1 MKLSIRSEIIKRL
14 IQDYKFK
21 EQNGYLRG
29 GVCPECGKKELFTS
43 IENPYIVHCGRE
55 NKCGANLVTKELY
68 PDLFNSWSDRY
79 ISTKSEPYAAA
90 DAYLRECRNIDTGK
104 LKGCFTQERYISQ
117 EGEQSA
123 TVRFTLADGVWW
135 ERIIDRPER
144 FDRKAN
150 FGGSYKGLWWVY
162 PGLDLSRVKTLWIT
176 EGIFNAISLNQNGIA
191 AVSAMS
197 AVNYPEK
204 ALQELAEVCGKN
216 PRPEIVWALDNGRA
230 GESYA
235 RKHAERAAKD
245 GWKTGAALPATE
257 GGKRDWNDLH
267 IAGKLKEWDVKKYRY
282 NGALLLAKSAISKAL
297 IMYQH
302 TGRTEFHFSHENRLY
317 WFKLDFNRYTKAM
330 NRIESDSKRKN
341 ASEEDLKMDAIR
353 ESGAIKEIANC
364 LPVPLYFMRSD
375 MTDDSGY
382 YFEVRSPDNTPP
394 VKGEFKATQVA
405 SAPEF
410 KKRLL
415 HVRKGGMFTG
425 NTAQLD
431 AILKNALPNIK
442 EVKTQNF
449 VGYNKEWGAWVF
461 NKLAV
466 CGGKV
471 YELNKEDY
479 FEIGSMNIKTL
490 SHSPEINIST
500 DEKLY
505 NPSWADDV
513 WAAFGVNGYIVL
525 AFWMGS
531 QFAEQ
536 IRQKHKSYPFL
547 EVVGEP
553 GTGKT
558 TLIDLMWRLCGRE
571 NYEGFDPSK
580 ASRIG
585 TLRNFAQVGNL
596 PVVLIEGDR
605 IQDTK
610 KQRSF
615 DFDDLK
621 ALYNGKG
628 LRTTGVNTNNNDTNE
643 PDFRGTVV
651 IAQNA
656 TVTASDAVMER
667 IVHVMT
673 DKSNQSASTREAAER
688 LERIPVEQVSGFLLK
703 VTCKEAE
710 ILPAFDELY
719 ESARDELESSRDIK
733 HFRIVKN
740 HAQIIALVSLL
751 PLVIDVPEERIA
763 QTCDRLAE
771 MTEERVRRLKG
782 DSPEVVEFW
791 EKFDYLDSQERF
803 GANHYGQDNNR
814 GLIAV
819 SFPWLES
826 VAARH
831 NIRLN
836 ITPELINAIRAGKVR
851 KCTSEKLVTVRSVIS
866 REENKGRGDAQ
877 PKAPDTMKCWIFQA
891 ESTKPGG

>member
-1 MKLSIRSEIIKRL
+1 MKSNISAEIVKRL
-14 IQDYKFK
+14 IRDYKFK
-21 EQNGYLRG
+21 EQKGYLRC
-29 GVCPECGKKELFTS
+29 GVCPECGRKELFTS
-43 IENPYIVHCGRE
+43 IENPYVVHCGRE
-55 NKCGANLVTKELY
+55 NKCGANLITKELY
-68 PDLFNSWSDRY
+68 RDLFDSWSDRY

-104 LKGCFTQERYISQ
+104 LKGCFTQERFSKD
-117 EGEQSA
+117 GEQSA
-123 TVRFTLADGVWW
+123 TVRFTLADGIWW

-144 FDRKAN
+144 FGKQKAN
-150 FGGSYKGLWWVY
+150 AHGSYKGLWWVY
-162 PGLDLSRVKTLWIT
+162 PGLDLSRVKELWIT
-176 EGIFNAISLNQNGIA
+176 EGIFDAISLNQNGIA
-191 AVSAMS
+191 AVSAIS
-197 AVNYPEK
+197 SVNYPDK
-204 ALQELAEVCGKN
+204 ALQELAAAYGKK

-230 GESYA
+230 GEGYA
-235 RKHAERAAKD
+235 RKHAERAAKE
-245 GWKTGAALPATE
+245 GWKTGAALPSAN
-257 GGKRDWNDLH
+257 GGERDWNDLH
-267 IAGKLKEWDVKKYRY
+267 IAGKLQEWDIKKYRY
-282 NGALLLAKSAISKAL
+282 NGALLLAKSATSKAL

-330 NRIESDSKRKN
+330 NRIESDSKREN

-375 MTDDSGY
+375 ITDDSGY

-394 VKGEFKATQVA
+394 VKGEFKAVQVA

-431 AILKNALPNIK
+431 AILKNALPDIK

-466 CGGKV
+466 CGGKF

-479 FEIGSMNIKTL
+479 FEIGNMNIKTI
-490 SHSPEINIST
+490 SNSPEINIST

-505 NPSWADDV
+505 SPAWADDV
-513 WAAFGVNGYIVL
+513 WVAFGVNGYITL
-525 AFWMGS
+525 AFWVGAL
-531 QFAEQ
+531 FAEQ
-536 IRQKHKSYPFL
+536 IRQKYKSYPFL

-558 TLIDLMWRLCGRE
+558 TLIDFMWRLCGRE

-580 ASRIG
+580 GSRIG

-615 DFDDLK
+615 DFDELK

-628 LRTTGVNTNNNDTNE
+628 LRNTGLKNNNNDTNE
-643 PDFRGTVV
+643 PPFKGAVV

-656 TVTASDAVMER
+656 TVTASDAVTER

-673 DKSNQSASTREAAER
+673 DKSNQNTLTREAAER
-688 LERIPVEQVSGFLLK
+688 LERMPVDQVSGFLLR
-703 VTCKEAE
+703 VTCREVE
-710 ILPAFDELY
+710 MMGAFDELY
-719 ESARDELESSRDIK
+719 ENARRQLESRPDVKHIRIIK
-733 HFRIVKN
+733 N
-740 HAQIIALVSLL
+740 YAQIIALVSLL

-771 MTEERVRRLKG
+771 MAAERVRLLKG
-782 DSPEVVEFW
+782 DSPVVAEFW
-791 EKFDYLDSQERF
+791 EKFDYLDSLERF
-803 GANHYGQDNNR
+803 GVNHYGQNNDK

-819 SFPWLES
+819 SFPYLES
-826 VAARH
+826 VAERH
-831 NIRLN
+831 KIRMN
-836 ITPELINAIRAGKVR
+836 ITRELIDAVRAGKVR
-851 KCTSEKLVTVRSVIS
+851 KCTTEKLVTVRSEIS
-866 REENKGRGDAQ
+866 KAENKGRGDAQ
-877 PKAPDTMKCWIFQA
+877 PKSPDTVRCWIFQA
-891 ESTKPGG
+891 ESTKPGD

>member
-1 MKLSIRSEIIKRL
+1 MKSNISAEIVKRL
-14 IQDYKFK
+14 IHDYKFK
-21 EQNGYLRG
+21 EQKGYLRY
-29 GVCPECGKKELFTS
+29 GVCPECGRKELFTS

-55 NKCGANLVTKELY
+55 NKCGANLITKELY
-68 PDLFNSWSDRY
+68 RDLFDSWSDRY
-79 ISTKSEPYAAA
+79 ISTKSEPYAAS

-104 LKGCFTQERYISQ
+104 LKGCFTQERYTSKD
-117 EGEQSA
+117 GEQSA

-150 FGGSYKGLWWVY
+150 FGGSYKGLWWSY
-162 PGLDLSRVKTLWIT
+162 PGLDLSRVKELWIT
-176 EGIFNAISLNQNGIA
+176 EGIFDAISLNQNGIA
-191 AVSAMS
+191 AVSVMS

-204 ALQELAEVCGKN
+204 ALQELAAACGKK

-230 GESYA
+230 GEGYA
-235 RKHAERAAKD
+235 RKHAERAAKE
-245 GWKTGAALPATE
+245 GWKTGAALPSAN

-267 IAGKLKEWDVKKYRY
+267 IAGKLQEWDIKKYRY

-317 WFKLDFNRYTKAM
+317 WFKLDFNRYAKAM

-375 MTDDSGY
+375 ITDDSGY

-394 VKGEFKATQVA
+394 VKGEFKAVQVA

-442 EVKTQNF
+442 EVRTQNF

-466 CGGKV
+466 CGGKF

-479 FEIGSMNIKTL
+479 FEIGNINIKTI
-490 SHSPEINIST
+490 SNSPEINIST

-505 NPSWADDV
+505 NPAWADDV
-513 WAAFGVNGYIVL
+513 WAAFGVNGYITL
-525 AFWMGS
+525 AFWVGAL
-531 QFAEQ
+531 FAEQ

-558 TLIDLMWRLCGRE
+558 TLIDFMWRLCGRE

-615 DFDDLK
+615 DFDELK

-628 LRTTGVNTNNNDTNE
+628 LRSTALYTPGNDTND
-643 PDFRGTVV
+643 PPFKGAVV
-651 IAQNA
+651 IAQNT
-656 TVTASDAVMER
+656 TVTASDAVTER

-673 DKSNQSASTREAAER
+673 DKRNQNTLTREAAER
-688 LERIPVEQVSGFLLK
+688 LERMPVDQVSGFLLR
-703 VTCKEAE
+703 VTCLEAE
-710 ILPAFDELY
+710 MLGGFDELY
-719 ESARDELESSRDIK
+719 ENARRQLESRPDVKHIRIIK
-733 HFRIVKN
+733 N
-740 HAQIIALVSLL
+740 YAQIIALVSLL

-771 MTEERVRRLKG
+771 MAAERVRLLKG
-782 DSPEVVEFW
+782 DSPVVAEFW
-791 EKFDYLDSQERF
+791 EKFDYLDDLERF
-803 GANHYGQDNNR
+803 GVNHYGRNNDK

-819 SFPWLES
+819 SFPYLES
-826 VAARH
+826 VAERH
-831 NIRLN
+831 KIRMN
-836 ITPELINAIRAGKVR
+836 ITRELIDAVRAGKVR
-851 KCTSEKLVTVRSVIS
+851 KCTTEKLVTVRSEIS
-866 REENKGRGDAQ
+866 KAENKGRGDAQ
-877 PKAPDTMKCWIFQA
+877 PKAPDTVRCWIFQA
-891 ESTKPGG
+891 ESTKPGE